1 MALRTRLTLV
11 SGGLMAGL
19 VVAIGAFLYLQLRAD
34 LREAIDTGLRS
45 RAEVLVERAE
55 SGPLP
60 QGAGLVEPEDAFAQ
74 VLTADGRVVES
85 SAGLSPGPIVPA
97 GAVRGLAGARFFDLE
112 VRTVEEP
119 IPARVLAVPTSG
131 DRVVAVGASVDD
143 QQEALARL
151 LVLLGIGGPVAVA
164 LACVVGWV
172 VAGGALRPVER
183 LRVEAEAVSGSEPGH
198 RLPVPATGD
207 ELARLAE
214 SLNRM
219 LGRLEDAVERERR
232 FVGDASHELRTPLAN
247 LKAELDLAL
256 RRARTPEEQL
266 AALRSAAEETQR
278 LAALAEDLL
287 VLARADGGRLPVRRE
302 DLDLASLVEDTVD
315 SFAGRA
321 SERGISLEARV
332 LDPAPARVDRAR
344 IRQAVGNLVDNSLR
358 HTPAGGR
365 VTVELAR
372 GDGALSI
379 EVADS
384 GDGFPPSFLPR
395 AFESFSRADAAR
407 ARSEGGTGLGL
418 AIVRAVAEAHG
429 GSVHAGNRPEGGAVV
444 TLRIP
449 A

>member
-11 SGGLMAGL
+11 SGGLMAAL
-19 VVAIGAFLYLQLRAD
+19 VVAMGAFLYLQLRAD
-34 LREAIDTGLRS
+34 LREAIDSGLRS

-55 SGPLP
+55 AGLP

-74 VLTADGRVVES
+74 VLSADGRVLES
-85 SAGLSPGPIVPA
+85 SPGLTPGPIVPA
-97 GAVRGLAGARFFDLE
+97 GGVRRLAGARFLDLE
-112 VRTVEEP
+112 VRTVEES
-119 IPARVLAVPTSG
+119 IPARVLVVPTSG
-131 DRVVAVGASVDD
+131 DRIVAVGTSVDD

-151 LVLLGIGGPVAVA
+151 LVLLAIGGPVAVA
-164 LACVVGWV
+164 LACAVGWV

-183 LRVEAEAVSGSEPGH
+183 LRIEAEAISGSEPGR

-207 ELARLAE
+207 ELARLGE

-256 RRARTPEEQL
+256 RRARTQEEQL
-266 AALRSAAEETQR
+266 AALRSASEETQR

-302 DLDLASLVEDTVD
+302 DLDLGGLVEDTVD

-332 LDPAPARVDRAR
+332 QDPARARVDGAR

-358 HTPAGGR
+358 HTPTGGR

-372 GDGALSI
+372 RDGAVAI
-379 EVADS
+379 EVADT

-395 AFESFSRADAAR
+395 AFEFFSRADDAR

-429 GSVHAGNRPEGGAVV
+429 GSVQAVNRPEGGAVV

>member
-11 SGGLMAGL
+11 SGGLMAAL
-19 VVAIGAFLYLQLRAD
+19 VVAMGTFLYLQLRAD
-34 LREAIDTGLRS
+34 LREAVDTGLRS
-45 RAEVLVERAE
+45 RAEVLLERAE
-55 SGPLP
+55 AGLP

-74 VLTADGRVVES
+74 VLSADGRVLES
-85 SAGLSPGPIVPA
+85 SAGLSPGPIVRA
-97 GAVRGLAGARFFDLE
+97 QAVRGLAGARFFDLE
-112 VRTVEEP
+112 VRTVEES
-119 IPARVLAVPTSG
+119 IPARVLAVPTSEG
-131 DRVVAVGASVDD
+131 RVVAVGASVDD

-151 LVLLGIGGPVAVA
+151 LVLLVIGGPVAVA
-164 LACVVGWV
+164 LACAVGWV

-183 LRVEAEAVSGSEPGH
+183 LRIEAEAISGSEPGR

-207 ELARLAE
+207 ELARLGE

-256 RRARTPEEQL
+256 RRARTQEEQL
-266 AALRSAAEETQR
+266 AALQSAAEETQR

-321 SERGISLEARV
+321 SERGVALEARV
-332 LDPAPARVDRAR
+332 HDPARARVDRAR

-372 GDGALSI
+372 RDGGVSI
-379 EVADS
+379 EVADT

-395 AFESFSRADAAR
+395 AFETFSRADAAR

-429 GSVHAGNRPEGGAVV
+429 GSVQAGNRPEGGAVV
-444 TLRIP
+444 TVRIP